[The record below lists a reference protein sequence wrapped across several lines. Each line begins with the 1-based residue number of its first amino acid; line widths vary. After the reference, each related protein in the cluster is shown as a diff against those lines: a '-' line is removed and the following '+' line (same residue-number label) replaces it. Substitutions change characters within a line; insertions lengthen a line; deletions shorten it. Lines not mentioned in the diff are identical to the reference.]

1 MKYFPAHKE
10 IIFIS
15 TGPWRQQTT
24 TLGNTSDITSSNKHG
39 NNIKNHSKGNN
50 NIKDYSNDNSNDIK
64 DYNNGDGVCLTSLS
78 VPLSLCPVGKDLQVN
93 LILLMVLK
101 RSSVHQNT
109 VSTFNDIHTGH
120 IMERGGP

>member
-39 NNIKNHSKGNN
+39 NNIKNHIKGNN
-50 NIKDYSNDNSNDIK
+50 NIKDYSNDIK